1 MVNVLEN
8 AVEVEAIIPSL
19 VEVETPLSLVETG
32 ETDPSISELEIEL
45 HYVFKKARDMM
56 SSAFHV
62 QGKEGTAL
70 CGTTAIFYG
79 TKTIDVEG
87 IMVSLRH
94 QNGGWWWCEKC
105 AAAYT
110 GQTEQFFAE
119 SRIHHG

>member
-1 MVNVLEN
+1 MVNVLDS
-8 AVEVEAIIPSL
+8 AVEIEAIPSL
-19 VEVETPLSLVETG
+19 GEVELAPSLVPIEAT
-32 ETDPSISELEIEL
+32 PSIAELEVEL
-45 HYVFKKARDMM
+45 HYDFKRAKDMV
-56 SSAFHV
+56 SAAFHI

-79 TKTIDVEG
+79 TKIVDVAG

-110 GQTEQFFAE
+110 GQTEQFFAK